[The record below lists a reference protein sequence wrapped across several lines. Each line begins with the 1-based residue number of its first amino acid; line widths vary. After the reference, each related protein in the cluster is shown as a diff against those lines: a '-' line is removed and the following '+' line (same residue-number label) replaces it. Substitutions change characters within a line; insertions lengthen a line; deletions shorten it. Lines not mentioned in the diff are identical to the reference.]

1 METESMKR
9 SAFLL
14 SSDSLAWGLACG
26 LALAL
31 GCSRFDEEGMKF
43 RGGSF
48 SVAGPGVPLGRAM
61 DGVISDR
68 VREAILADRALAADA
83 PTVRVSTRDG
93 VVTLSGSVSTAL
105 RKEQMGIV
113 ANSVGSVV
121 RVENELAVSAE
132 PAVPRQPMETA
143 VDRAISD
150 RVRFALG
157 QDAALS
163 SEASGIQVWSQG
175 GIVTLS
181 GTVSGPSVRDRATIV
196 ASAVGSVV
204 RVENRLTSPGK

>member
-1 METESMKR
+1 MEMESMNR
-9 SAFLL
+9 SLSFLL
-14 SSDSLAWGLACG
+14 
-26 LALAL
+26 LALGL
-31 GCSRFDEEGMKF
+31 GVGCSRFEEEGLNL

-48 SVAGPGVPLGRAM
+48 SAAGSGVPLGAAM
-61 DGVISDR
+61 DGLISDR

-83 PTVRVSTRDG
+83 STVRVSTKDG
-93 VVTLSGSVSTAL
+93 VVTLSGSVSTAP
-105 RKEQMGIV
+105 RKERMGIV

-132 PAVPRQPMETA
+132 PAVSRQPMETA

-157 QDAALS
+157 QDTALS
-163 SEASGIQVWSQG
+163 SEASEIQVSSQG
-175 GIVTLS
+175 GIVTLN

-204 RVENRLTSPGK
+204 RVENRLTTPRK